1 MAVESV
7 NYSTILI
14 ELNKAVKMHNFYP
27 QGHPQLV
34 SALEKAFNTLK
45 NALKER
51 SEITWKLDL
60 KGFYDEKL
68 PIAPGNPEILGL
80 AKKLYLKKIKELTI
94 TQSVTLS
101 DMKTL
106 ISIIKMEPEDI
117 IANGGLEKIFAVK
130 DVTGILFNEV
140 RYEDLKKLRK
150 ELEEKRH
157 DEEKIIAET
166 SEKKEEK
173 PAPAGEATEAK
184 DAEPEPS
191 ELKNVVVDEELD
203 TLIDKILGERDFLL
217 YNDLSVRIIERSQAF
232 VSEKKFDEVFPA
244 IEVFLEHSTGTADIP
259 EDIKKIAKERLHSY
273 FSLDMLKYLVER
285 VGQKVEHHRKTV
297 QRLLLEAG
305 GDAPELLLDA
315 AIETPDAT
323 SRRHHYGTILRFG
336 PAIRTSV
343 EKRLSRPEW
352 YAVRQMVSL
361 LGDINDPASLDALE
375 QTYNHPEPRVKKE
388 VLKALVKIKDPR
400 STLILLKALEEEDE
414 SLVNQAIISLSVI
427 KDPSA
432 AEAIGRIAQKWE
444 PFADKQDSK
453 KQAIKAL
460 GVMKAPGGIP
470 YLTSVLF
477 KKAWFG
483 KKANEEVRI
492 LSANALAMIGTEE
505 AYKAIEQACAGST
518 GDLYHACKRILDGR
532 ERKT

>member
-14 ELNKAVKMHNFYP
+14 EVNKAVKMHNFYP

-34 SALEKAFNTLK
+34 SALEKAFNTIK

-51 SEITWKLDL
+51 SEIKWKIDL
-60 KGFYDEKL
+60 KGFYDERV

-80 AKKLYLKKIKELTI
+80 AKRLYLRKIKELTV

-106 ISIIKMEPEDI
+106 ISIIKMEQEEI
-117 IANGGLEKIFAVK
+117 IANGGLERIFAEK
-130 DVTGILFNEV
+130 NVTGILFNEV

-150 ELEEKRH
+150 ELEERRH
-157 DEEKIIAET
+157 DEEKVIAET

-173 PAPAGEATEAK
+173 PAPAGEAAQAK
-184 DAEPEPS
+184 DSESEPPEPRQ
-191 ELKNVVVDEELD
+191 EIVEEELHA
-203 TLIDKILGERDFLL
+203 LIDKIRGERDFLL
-217 YNDLSVRIIERSQAF
+217 YNDLSVRILERSQPF
-232 VSEKKFDEVFPA
+232 VAEKSFDEVFPA
-244 IEVFLEHSTGTADIP
+244 LEVFLEHSAGADMP
-259 EDIKKIAKERLHSY
+259 EDISKTARERLHSY

-285 VGQKVEHHRKTV
+285 AGLKDEHNRKTV
-297 QRLLLEAG
+297 QRLLVEAG

-315 AIETPDAT
+315 VIEAPEAT
-323 SRRHHYGTILRFG
+323 SRKHLYGTILRFG
-336 PAIRTSV
+336 PSIRPSV
-343 EKRLSRPEW
+343 EKRLGRPEW

-375 QTYNHPEPRVKKE
+375 QTYLHPEPRVKKE
-388 VLKALVKIKDPR
+388 VLKTLVKIKSPR
-400 STLILLKALEEEDE
+400 TTEILLRALEEEDE

-518 GDLYHACKRILDGR
+518 GELYDACKRILDGR
-532 ERKT
+532 EKKS

>member
-1 MAVESV
+1 MAVEPV

-34 SALEKAFNTLK
+34 SALGKAFNTIK

-51 SEITWKLDL
+51 SEIKLKIDL

-68 PIAPGNPEILGL
+68 PIAQGNPEILGL
-80 AKKLYLKKIKELTI
+80 AKKLYLRRVKELTI

-101 DMKTL
+101 DLKTL
-106 ISIIKMEPEDI
+106 ISVIKMEQEDI
-117 IANGGLEKIFAVK
+117 IANGGLESIFAVK
-130 DVTGILFNEV
+130 DVTGVLFNEV
-140 RYEDLKKLRK
+140 RYEDLKKLKK
-150 ELEEKRH
+150 ELEEKQH
-157 DEEKIIAET
+157 DEEKTIAEAT
-166 SEKKEEK
+166 EKKEEK
-173 PAPAGEATEAK
+173 PAPAGEATQTK
-184 DAEPEPS
+184 DSEPQPPEPKK
-191 ELKNVVVDEELD
+191 EAVDEELHA
-203 TLIDKILGERDFLL
+203 LLEKIRGERDFLL
-217 YNDLSVRIIERSQAF
+217 YNDLSVRIMERSQTF
-232 VSEKKFDEVFPA
+232 VAEKNFDEVFPA
-244 IEVFLEHSTGTADIP
+244 LAVFLDHSTAADIP
-259 EDIKKIAKERLHSY
+259 EDISRTAHERLHSY

-285 VGQKVEHHRKTV
+285 AGRKEEPCRKAA
-297 QRLLLEAG
+297 QRLLIEAG

-315 AIETPDAT
+315 VIETPDAT
-323 SRRHHYGTILRFG
+323 SRRHLYGTILRFG
-336 PAIRTSV
+336 PSIRPSV
-343 EKRLSRPEW
+343 EKRLARPEW

-361 LGDINDPASLDALE
+361 LGDFNDQASLDALE
-375 QTYNHPEPRVKKE
+375 LTYHHPEPRVRKE
-388 VLKALVKIKDPR
+388 VLKTLVKIRDPR
-400 STLILLKALEEEDE
+400 STAILLRALEEEDE

-427 KDPSA
+427 KDPAS

-453 KQAIKAL
+453 KLAIKAL

-483 KKANEEVRI
+483 KKANEEVRV

-505 AYKAIEQACAGST
+505 AYKAIEEACAGST
-518 GDLYHACKRILDGR
+518 GELYDACKRILGGR
-532 ERKT
+532 EKKA